1 MPPRFK
7 EINDEDDNRVMRNFL
22 EDAEFGGG
30 GDYSSIWEMVRFPPP
45 PSQSRRHVYMLPN
58 ALQDASAMEGLTNGV
73 DKSPS
78 SSSSSSSK
86 AQAHRDIRRRSEEAS
101 TSSSMVASPMST
113 GTGRGPFT
121 YDFQWAEEGNRK
133 DMAWKLI
140 A

>member
-1 MPPRFK
+1 
-7 EINDEDDNRVMRNFL
+7 MRNFL

-45 PSQSRRHVYMLPN
+45 PSQSRHHVYMLPN

-78 SSSSSSSK
+78 SSSK
-86 AQAHRDIRRRSEEAS
+86 AQAHRDIRKRSEEAS

-121 YDFQWAEEGNRK
+121 YDVH
-133 DMAWKLI
+133 
-140 A
+140 